1 MPADLPQAAA
11 GLGGRTCGADM
22 LLFQKKG
29 VVVDPYR
36 GFGGGQVAPQPRLG
50 KRPRGAQQLQLQLAK
65 EDLQQKTTRSEG
77 RCAGTSIA
85 RRATARPEQA
95 TTRAQSAE
103 SLICSFS
110 WA

>member
-50 KRPRGAQQLQLQLAK
+50 KRPLGAQQLQLQLAK

-77 RCAGTSIA
+77 PVWGGPASHDGPQPGQSRPRHV
-85 RRATARPEQA
+85 RRVPKV
-95 TTRAQSAE
+95 
-103 SLICSFS
+103 
-110 WA
+110 